1 MKSLLLAALFSAALF
16 AEDNPRIVYTK
27 EFKGAVPAFVKIT
40 LERNGD
46 AQYQEAPQDDNP
58 MKFKLEEA
66 DRTAIFELADKL
78 DHFSRPVESN
88 LKVAFMGTK
97 TFRFEKGAEKSEI
110 KFNYSQDLDAQHL
123 WNWFERISETE
134 LQFVRLER
142 VIRFD
147 KLGVNQEL
155 LQLQILVERKQ
166 LIAPEQFLPLLDR
179 IVNNDT
185 FMHMS
190 RERAAALAE
199 LFRSK
204 KAA

>member
-1 MKSLLLAALFSAALF
+1 MKFFLLLLASSLF
-16 AEDNPRIVYTK
+16 AQDNARIVYTK
-27 EFKGAVPAFVKIT
+27 EFKGAVPAYVKIT
-40 LERNGD
+40 VEKNGD
-46 AQYQEAPQDDNP
+46 AQYQEAPADDNP
-58 MKFKLEEA
+58 MKFKLNEEE
-66 DRTAIFELADKL
+66 RTAIFGYAEKL
-78 DHFSRPVESN
+78 EHFRRPLESG

-97 TFRFEKGAEKSEI
+97 TFRFESGAEKAEI
-110 KFNYSQDLDAQHL
+110 KFNYSQDEDAQQL
-123 WNWFERISETE
+123 WNWFERISQTE
-134 LQFVRLER
+134 LQFIRLER

-179 IVNNDT
+179 IVKNDT

-199 LFRSK
+199 LFRAK